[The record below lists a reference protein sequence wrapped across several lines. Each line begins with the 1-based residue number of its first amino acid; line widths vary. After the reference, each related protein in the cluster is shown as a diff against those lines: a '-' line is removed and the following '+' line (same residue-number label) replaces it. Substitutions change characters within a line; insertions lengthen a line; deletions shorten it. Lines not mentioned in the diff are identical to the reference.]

1 MDSALFCLFVFRFL
15 KGRSPIMSLP
25 TDLSIFPN
33 DIIRYSV
40 LALGIIAALLAVW
53 WFHRT
58 ERTTKAVIV
67 WIDTSGSTDENKA
80 ISATLEGLTQLLAQ
94 AKAEKITYLVSI
106 KTFSHMVGDLE
117 AHMKLGPRSIIN
129 PFDLV
134 PRLRELIRSNYGGTD
149 LALIYD
155 NTPEDTEG
163 IVVFGAM
170 CWWNSSDMVFMF
182 KPETAEE
189 AAARS
194 DIRYIR
200 FGDDSPNRWGGGDDP
215 SRWGHDD
222 LIIETSRELFL
233 DELGHGGKLS

>member
-1 MDSALFCLFVFRFL
+1 MTTPELS
-15 KGRSPIMSLP
+15 
-25 TDLSIFPN
+25 LSIFPN
-33 DIIRYSV
+33 DALRYLFLAV
-40 LALGIIAALLAVW
+40 LVVAALLAFW
-53 WFHRT
+53 WIYQRT

-67 WIDTSGSTDENKA
+67 WVDTSGSTDENKA

-94 AKAEKITYLVSI
+94 AKAEKITYLVTINS
-106 KTFSHMVGDLE
+106 FSHMVGDLE

-134 PRLRELIRSNYGGTD
+134 PRLRELIRSNSGGTD

-163 IVVFGAM
+163 IVV
-170 CWWNSSDMVFMF
+170 SDMEFRF

-200 FGDDSPNRWGGGDDP
+200 FG
-215 SRWGHDD
+215 
-222 LIIETSRELFL
+222 IIGNHWTFDGLSVEKSRELFL
-233 DELGHGGKLS
+233 NELGHGGKLS

>member
-1 MDSALFCLFVFRFL
+1 MTTPELS
-15 KGRSPIMSLP
+15 
-25 TDLSIFPN
+25 LSIFTN
-33 DIIRYSV
+33 DALRYLFLAV
-40 LALGIIAALLAVW
+40 LVVTALLVFW
-53 WFHRT
+53 WVYQRA

-94 AKAEKITYLVSI
+94 AKAEKITYLVTIMS
-106 KTFSHMVGDLE
+106 FSHMVGDLE

-134 PRLRELIRSNYGGTD
+134 PRLRELIRSNSGGTD

-163 IVVFGAM
+163 IVV
-170 CWWNSSDMVFMF
+170 SDMVFMF

-194 DIRYIR
+194 DIRYIQ
-200 FGDDSPNRWGGGDDP
+200 FDSDVPG
-215 SRWGHDD
+215 RWGHDD
-222 LIIETSRELFL
+222 LIVEASKELFL
-233 DELGHGGKLS
+233 DELKHGGKLS

>member
-1 MDSALFCLFVFRFL
+1 
-15 KGRSPIMSLP
+15 MS
-25 TDLSIFPN
+25 
-33 DIIRYSV
+33 
-40 LALGIIAALLAVW
+40 
-53 WFHRT
+53 
-58 ERTTKAVIV
+58 
-67 WIDTSGSTDENKA
+67 
-80 ISATLEGLTQLLAQ
+80 
-94 AKAEKITYLVSI
+94 
-106 KTFSHMVGDLE
+106 FSHMVGDLE

-134 PRLRELIRSNYGGTD
+134 PELRELIRSNSGGTD

-163 IVVFGAM
+163 IVV
-170 CWWNSSDMVFMF
+170 SDMVFMF

-200 FGDDSPNRWGGGDDP
+200 FGDDSPNRWG
-215 SRWGHDD
+215 HDD
-222 LIIETSRELFL
+222 LIIETSKELFL

>member
-1 MDSALFCLFVFRFL
+1 MTTPELS
-15 KGRSPIMSLP
+15 
-25 TDLSIFPN
+25 LSIFTN
-33 DIIRYSV
+33 DALRYLF
-40 LALGIIAALLAVW
+40 LAALVVAALLAFW
-53 WFHRT
+53 SIYQRT

-106 KTFSHMVGDLE
+106 MSFSHMVGDLE

-134 PRLRELIRSNYGGTD
+134 PELRELIRSNSGGTD

-163 IVVFGAM
+163 IVV
-170 CWWNSSDMVFMF
+170 SDMVFMF

-200 FGDDSPNRWGGGDDP
+200 FGDDSPNRWG
-215 SRWGHDD
+215 HDD
-222 LIIETSRELFL
+222 LIIETSKELFL